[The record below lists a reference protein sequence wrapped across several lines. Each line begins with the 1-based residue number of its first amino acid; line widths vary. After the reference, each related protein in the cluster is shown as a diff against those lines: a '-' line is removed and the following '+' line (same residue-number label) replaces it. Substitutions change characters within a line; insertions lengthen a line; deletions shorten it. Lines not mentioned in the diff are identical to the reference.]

1 MVAAHD
7 LLTETGRCVACGLC
21 LPYCPTYHKT
31 QSEADSPR
39 GRILLT
45 QAVLQGAIPLNER
58 YMAHMDLCL
67 TCRACERACP
77 NHVEYGVIADG
88 ARAMIR
94 AQRSASLAHKLA
106 MMLVASPTLLKVA
119 GFSLR
124 LANLLQLQKI
134 IPRLPATPKQRR
146 WQPVYPA
153 TNVRGEVSLFLGCAS
168 NVLDGDTLAAS
179 VYVLNRL
186 GYTVHIPPTQTC
198 CGGLH
203 QQAGDS
209 ASDMDARN
217 QLAFADN
224 MPVLAIASGCGA
236 RLLDL
241 MPDKFQDISAF
252 LAEAEGWD
260 DIVFAPLK
268 AKIAVHEPCSLR
280 NMLKSETS
288 AYSLLKRIPQADVA
302 SLPGNAQCCG
312 GAGAY
317 MLTQPAM
324 AQKLR
329 DDKISQVQ
337 KTAPDYLATS
347 NIGCNL
353 HLADGDELKQV
364 KIVHPVLLIAQQ
376 MGFTA

>member
-1 MVAAHD
+1 MATALD

-21 LPYCPTYHKT
+21 LPHCPTYYKT

-45 QAVLQGAIPLNER
+45 QAVLQGAIPMNER

-67 TCRACERACP
+67 TCRACENACP
-77 NHVEYGVIADG
+77 NHVEYGVIVDG

-94 AQRSASLAHKLA
+94 KQRPAKLGHKLA
-106 MMLVASPTLLKVA
+106 MVLVSSPALLKIA

-134 IPRLPATPKQRR
+134 IPCLPTTPKQRR
-146 WQPVYPA
+146 WQAVYPVKNPH
-153 TNVRGEVSLFLGCAS
+153 TEVSLFLGCAS
-168 NVLDGDTLAAS
+168 NMLDGDTLAAS
-179 VYVLNRL
+179 VYVLNKL
-186 GYTVHIPPTQTC
+186 GYTVHIPPKQTC

-203 QQAGDS
+203 HQAGDS
-209 ASDMDARN
+209 ADGLNARN
-217 QLAFADN
+217 NQAFPDDL
-224 MPVLAIASGCGA
+224 PILAIASGCGA

-241 MPDKFQDISAF
+241 MPQRFEDISAF
-252 LAEAEGWD
+252 VAKAEGWD
-260 DIVFAPLK
+260 DITFTPLK

-280 NMLKSETS
+280 NILKSETS
-288 AYSLLKRIPQADVA
+288 VYSLLKHIPQADVVP
-302 SLPGNAQCCG
+302 LPSNAQCCG

-329 DDKISQVQ
+329 DDKIMQIE
-337 KTAPDYLATS
+337 KTAPDYLVTS
-347 NIGCNL
+347 NIGCRL

-364 KIVHPVLLIAQQ
+364 KIIHPVLLLAQQ
-376 MGFTA
+376 MGFQA